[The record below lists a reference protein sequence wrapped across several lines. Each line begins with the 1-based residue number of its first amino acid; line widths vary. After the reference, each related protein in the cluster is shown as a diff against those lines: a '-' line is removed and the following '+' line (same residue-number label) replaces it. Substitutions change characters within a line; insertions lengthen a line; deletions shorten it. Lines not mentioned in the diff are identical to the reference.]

1 MKKIY
6 IASLAAM
13 LALILLPAIAFA
25 STQKTLTGVVTSL
38 TSSGITFTN
47 GTAAKYSA
55 ELGAATLTRKNGA
68 PMQFAEILV
77 GDKIKVVGTLWND
90 NSFSVVSLQDLSLY
104 AHNSS
109 FTGKITSI
117 NTTNSSFT
125 MQSKA
130 YGTQTIF
137 TNNFTSFTKNGATAT
152 FKDLELGMTTKVK
165 GQWDRTNSQIV
176 ASTIAET
183 YRLISIYFT
192 GSLSMQTSSS
202 ITVIGNGNV
211 IYGVDLSKATLLSK
225 NNLPLL
231 TTDLKPGHLL
241 RVWGKHLSGSVQIV
255 GVKVVDSSVVK

>member
-1 MKKIY
+1 MSKNYRVLVFIISFY
-6 IASLAAM
+6 L
-13 LALILLPAIAFA
+13 LLPAIASA
-25 STQKTLTGVVTSL
+25 STQKTLTGVVTAV
-38 TSSGITFTN
+38 TNSGITFTN

-55 ELGAATLTRKNGA
+55 ELSAATLMRKNGA
-68 PMQFAEILV
+68 PMQFKEVIA
-77 GDKIKVVGTLWND
+77 GDKIKVIGTLWND
-90 NSFSVVSLQDLSLY
+90 NSFSVVSLTDLSLY

-130 YGTQTIF
+130 YGTQTIY
-137 TNNFTSFTKNGATAT
+137 TNSFTSFSMNGSIAT
-152 FKDLELGMTTKVK
+152 FKDLALGMTEKVK

-176 ASTIAET
+176 ASTVAET

-192 GSLSMQTSSS
+192 GSLSMQTGSS

-225 NNLPLL
+225 NNLSLL
-231 TTDLKPGHLL
+231 ITDLKPGQLL
-241 RVWGKHLSGSVQIV
+241 RVWGKHLSGSVQIA
-255 GVKVVDSSVVK
+255 GVKVVDSSVTK